1 MPKQTKSSIVSNAAK
16 ATATETKKVKKTTKK
31 VVKAPVVEVEVKP
44 EPVVEPEPEPQPEV
58 VNEPVNEEETTLNE
72 NEEVVQ
78 LHPVEK
84 KTKKLTKEKLQSD
97 WENLFTLYEQEL
109 ASLKKKPEQKV
120 KMSKYLNS
128 LKNDTFR
135 LLKIRNKNT
144 EKRDTSN
151 SGFNKTVKISEEL
164 AKFCNISTEQQVNR
178 VDITR
183 MICSYIKENK
193 LQFEKDKRQIVPD
206 EKLRKLLALTEN
218 DENVT
223 YYSIQKLVQP
233 HIFKI

>member
-1 MPKQTKSSIVSNAAK
+1 MPKQTKSSIVSNTAK
-16 ATATETKKVKKTTKK
+16 AATTETKKVKKTTKK

-44 EPVVEPEPEPQPEV
+44 EPVVEPEVVPEPVKE
-58 VNEPVNEEETTLNE
+58 EPTLNE

-84 KTKKLTKEKLQSD
+84 KTKKLTKEKLQND
-97 WENLFTLYEQEL
+97 WENLFTIYEQEL
-109 ASLKKKPEQKV
+109 ASLKKKPEQKA
-120 KMSKYLNS
+120 KLSKYLNS

-135 LLKIRNKNT
+135 LLKIRNKNA

-164 AKFCNISTEQQVNR
+164 AKFCNITTEQQVNR

-193 LQFEKDKRQIVPD
+193 LQFEQDKRQIVPD